1 MKLDWLD
8 SDNRAQ
14 AFAFYKAF
22 MPHARIAKKEALCVV
37 YFDELT
43 EQANQTHVS
52 KTQPKRTQVSKA
64 QATKAQTMA
73 HQTRQEPESLLFED
87 RQIAAAAR
95 IRPIGP
101 YRLLIGLLVH
111 PQLRGQGLGT
121 SLMQALAPTLGAVP
135 SFLFCEAELTAFYH
149 GLGFM
154 LPNNPPNELLQ
165 LQRRYQTQGKQLVL
179 MHYQEESST

>member
-8 SDNRAQ
+8 NDSRAQ
-14 AFAFYKAF
+14 AFTFYKAF

-37 YFDELT
+37 YFGEQT
-43 EQANQTHVS
+43 EQASKTHAS
-52 KTQPKRTQVSKA
+52 KTQPIQA
-64 QATKAQTMA
+64 QAIA
-73 HQTRQEPESLLFED
+73 HQTRQERESLLFED

-101 YRLLIGLLVH
+101 YRLLTGLLVH

-121 SLMQALAPTLGAVP
+121 SLMQALAPTLGAAP
-135 SFLFCEAELTAFYH
+135 SFLFCEAELTAFYR

-154 LPNNPPNELLQ
+154 LPNNPPSELLQ

-179 MHYQEESST
+179 MQYGKET

>member
-8 SDNRAQ
+8 NDSRAQ
-14 AFAFYKAF
+14 AFTFYKAF

-37 YFDELT
+37 YFGELT
-43 EQANQTHVS
+43 EQAS
-52 KTQPKRTQVSKA
+52 KTQTIE
-64 QATKAQTMA
+64 
-73 HQTRQEPESLLFED
+73 HQTRQERKSLLLED

-101 YRLLIGLLVH
+101 YHLLTGLLVH
-111 PQLRGQGLGT
+111 PHLRGQGLGT
-121 SLMQALAPTLGAVP
+121 SLMQALAPTLGAAP
-135 SFLFCEAELTAFYH
+135 SFLFCEAELTAFYR

-154 LPNNPPNELLQ
+154 LPNNPPSELLQ

-179 MHYQEESST
+179 MQYGKET